1 MAKSIIQE
9 DREHCFV
16 CGRNAHAEYF
26 GLDEHHVFFGP
37 NRKHSEKYG
46 LKVYLCHERCHLY
59 GVHKD
64 ADLNRRVQK
73 VVQKR
78 AMQYYKWSVDDFRAI
93 FGRSYI

>member
-16 CGRNAHAEYF
+16 CGRNARADYF

-37 NRKHSEKYG
+37 NRKLSEKYG
-46 LKVYLCHERCHLY
+46 LKVYLCHERCHLG

-78 AMQYYKWSVDDFRAI
+78 AMQYYKWSIDDFRAI
-93 FGRSYI
+93 FGRNYL

>member
-9 DREHCFV
+9 DREHCFL
-16 CGRNAHAEYF
+16 CGRNAHADYF

-37 NRKHSEKYG
+37 LRKKSEKYG
-46 LKVYLCHERCHLY
+46 LKVYLCHDSCHLN
-59 GVHKD
+59 GVHKY
-64 ADLNRRVQK
+64 ADKNRQVQK

-78 AMQYYKWSVDDFRAI
+78 AMQYYKWSIEDFRAI